1 MKVLIACND
10 TQGDHAGDYA
20 WTVEGELVT
29 PVVSECSRPGTC
41 GCGRGFPGLA
51 SARATTTA
59 MVVDR
64 PDLHRDDVWDAIAD
78 SLERDGWSDDLD
90 DDEFSE
96 LVDEHLECIEI
107 VCRSFPVGSVVSR
120 WGTKVYARTS
130 AKAA

>member
-10 TQGDHAGDYA
+10 TQGDHPGDYA
-20 WTVEGELVT
+20 WTVEGEIVT
-29 PVVSECSRPGTC
+29 PVTSSCCSPGSC
-41 GCGRGFPGLA
+41 GCGRGFPGLS

-64 PDLHRDDVWDAIAD
+64 PELHRDELWDAIAD
-78 SLERDGWSDDLD
+78 SLDRGGWSDDLD
-90 DDEFSE
+90 DDEFHE

-120 WGTKVYARTS
+120 WGNKVYARS
-130 AKAA
+130 LARAA